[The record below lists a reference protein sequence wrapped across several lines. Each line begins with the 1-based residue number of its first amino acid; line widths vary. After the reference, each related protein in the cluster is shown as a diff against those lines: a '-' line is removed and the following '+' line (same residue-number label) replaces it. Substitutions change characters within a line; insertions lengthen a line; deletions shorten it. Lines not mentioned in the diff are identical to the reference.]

1 MNNSDCR
8 GSRREF
14 FARASAIVASAIAAG
29 VASRRSAAEAG
40 DDLPRATFSFGL
52 VTYMWGA
59 DWDLPTL
66 IEWCAAAKLA
76 SVELRTTHK
85 HGVEPAL
92 EMAGRKEVAK
102 RFADSP
108 VTLIGLGSDFR
119 FDSPDKEV
127 LAKNVAGT
135 KEFLKLSRDVG
146 SSGVKVKPNDLPK
159 GVPVERTIAQ
169 IGAALNELGAFAA
182 ELGQQVR
189 LEVHGQCAKL
199 PIIKQIMDIADRKS
213 VAVCWNS
220 NAEDLAGEGLEHN
233 FRLVRSRFG
242 ATLHVHELEAKNYPY
257 AELFRLLRE
266 TKYDGHVLLEAS
278 TKPADRAKALVEQR
292 EMFERLCGRT

>member
-1 MNNSDCR
+1 MKFSDGR
-8 GSRREF
+8 ENRREF
-14 FARASAIVASAIAAG
+14 VARAGSLAATAIAAKLSSRA
-29 VASRRSAAEAG
+29 VAKDAG
-40 DDLPRATFSFGL
+40 DGLPPAQFSFGL

-66 IEWCAAAKLA
+66 IERCAAARLA

-92 EMAGRKEVAK
+92 GAAGRKEVAK

-127 LAKNVAGT
+127 LAKNISGT
-135 KEFLKLSRDVG
+135 KEFLTLSHDVG

-169 IGAALNELGAFAA
+169 IGAALNELATFADD
-182 ELGQQVR
+182 LGQQVR
-189 LEVHGQCAKL
+189 LEAHGQCAKL
-199 PIIKQIMDIADRKS
+199 PIIKQIMDIADHKS

-220 NAEDLAGEGLEHN
+220 NAEDLTGEGLEHN
-233 FRLVRSRFG
+233 FRLVRARFG
-242 ATLHVHELEAKNYPY
+242 ATLHVHELESKNYPY

-266 TKYDGHVLLEAS
+266 TRYDGHVLLEAS

-292 EMFERLCGRT
+292 EMFERLCGRS